1 MVLPATRQLCERL
14 ESAVNFLDKGDVLA
28 AAKLLAELQDLYP
41 TLPVSIPEPELN
53 EIRQL
58 FLRCT
63 TAGEKQRLLL
73 TEALRK
79 IGAGRRG
86 MAYR

>member
-14 ESAVNFLDKGDVLA
+14 EHAVHFLDAGDVIA
-28 AAKLLAELQDLYP
+28 AANELAQVQDLYP
-41 TLPVSIPEPELN
+41 TLPVSIPESELM

-79 IGAGRRG
+79 MGAGRRG
-86 MAYR
+86 LTYR